1 MLDKI
6 NKGVKHFEENQ
17 EEAVEYIYTHLDY
30 SEEDAREWLK
40 TVRFA
45 KDVHGVDKSV
55 VDKTVQILQ
64 KAGVLKGKTDDQ
76 AMIGLARS
84 DAVK

>member
-1 MLDKI
+1 MDKI

-17 EEAVEYIYTHLDY
+17 EEAVQYISTKLDY

-45 KDVHGVDKSV
+45 KDVKGVDKEV
-55 VDKTVQILQ
+55 VDKTVGILQ
-64 KAGVLKGKTDDQ
+64 KAGVLGGQVDQ
-76 AMIGLARS
+76 SAMIGLERHA
-84 DAVK
+84 A